1 MTHIWWYLAR
11 ASGVVAFG
19 ILTASTAFG
28 LTLSTRLFGK
38 SVAPA
43 WLLEMHRYLG
53 ALSVGATA
61 LHLVALY
68 MDRAVD
74 FTIVNLLVPFS
85 STWRPGA
92 VAWGIGAF
100 WTLLFIEGT
109 SLFMRRMPRAVWH
122 TIHLMSF
129 VLFASALVHGL
140 QSGADARTHIVQ
152 TGAIVSTMTVLFLT
166 LVRYLAPRRANGK
179 ARAAA
184 RRTTHMA
191 AATSRCDD

>member
-11 ASGVVAFG
+11 ASGLVAFV
-19 ILTASTAFG
+19 ILTTSTVFG
-28 LTLSTRLFGK
+28 LALSTRLFGK
-38 SVAPA
+38 TVAPA
-43 WLLEMHRYLG
+43 WLLELHRYLG

-68 MDRAVD
+68 MDQAVN
-74 FTIVNLLVPFS
+74 FSIVNLLVPFS

-100 WTLLFIEGT
+100 WTLVLIEGT
-109 SLFMRRMPRAVWH
+109 SLLMRKMPRTVWH

-140 QSGADARTHIVQ
+140 QSGADARTRVVQ
-152 TGAIVSTMTVLFLT
+152 TGAIASTMTVLFLT
-166 LVRYLAPRRANGK
+166 LVRYLAPRRSK
-179 ARAAA
+179 TLARSAA
-184 RRTTHMA
+184 RRTQQTAVA
-191 AATSRCDD
+191 ASR